1 MEGVIEYMVW
11 QRIRPFLFITAGS
24 FLYSIAVN
32 LFFVTNK
39 LAQGGVTGI
48 SLLLHYKL
56 GTPVGLLIILINI
69 PVFILGYFVLGR
81 GFLIRSAYGMLAAS
95 IFIDL
100 TSAWQVPPLQ
110 NVILAPLYGG
120 IIAGAGLGLVFRVG
134 GTSGGGDII
143 ARVLQHKFRRIDLGK
158 FLFGIDFTIIAISAL
173 IVGVEKAML
182 TVVAVYVSAR
192 VVDLLLS
199 GFQKQ
204 RSVII
209 ISSKPDEITKEIHK
223 RLVRGVTMLHSMG
236 GYSRR
241 EGEVLLVV
249 VQLYETDKL
258 RRLVEEIDPRAFIL
272 ALEAKEV
279 HGEGFSFPSP
289 ARSHLG
295 EENQ

>member
-1 MEGVIEYMVW
+1 MVW
-11 QRIRPFLFITAGS
+11 QRVRPFLFITAGS

-32 LFFVTNK
+32 FFFVANK

-48 SLLLHYKL
+48 SLLLHYKFD
-56 GTPVGLLIILINI
+56 TPVGLLIILINI
-69 PVFILGYFVLGR
+69 PIFIVGYLVLGR
-81 GFLIRSAYGMLAAS
+81 GFLIRSAYGMLATS

-100 TSAWQVPPLQ
+100 TSNWTVPPLQ
-110 NVILAPLYGG
+110 NVILAPIYGG
-120 IIAGAGLGLVFRVG
+120 IIAGIGMGLIFRVG

-143 ARVLQHKFRRIDLGK
+143 ARVLQHKFRGIDLGK
-158 FLFGIDFTIIAISAL
+158 FLFGIDFTIISLSSL
-173 IVGVEKAML
+173 IIGVEKAML
-182 TVVAVYVSAR
+182 TIVAVYVSTR
-192 VVDLLLS
+192 LVDLLLS

-209 ISSKPDEITKEIHK
+209 ISSQPDEITKAIHE

-249 VQLYETDKL
+249 VQLYEMDKL
-258 RRLVEEIDPRAFIL
+258 RRVIAEIDPRAFIL

-279 HGEGFSFPSP
+279 QGEGFSFPSP
-289 ARSHLG
+289 ARSHLAS
-295 EENQ
+295 ENQ

>member
-1 MEGVIEYMVW
+1 MVW

-32 LFFVTNK
+32 LFFVTNQ

-48 SLLLHYKL
+48 SLLLHYIF
-56 GTPVGLLIILINI
+56 GTPVGVLIILMNI
-69 PVFILGYFVLGR
+69 PIFILGYYVLGR
-81 GFLIRSAYGMLAAS
+81 GFLIRSAYGMLASS

-100 TSAWQVPPLQ
+100 TSALQVPKLE
-110 NVILAPLYGG
+110 NIILAPLYGG
-120 IIAGAGLGLVFRVG
+120 IIAGVGLGLVFRVG

-143 ARVLQHKFRRIDLGK
+143 ARVLQQKFRRIDLGR
-158 FLFGIDFTIIAISAL
+158 FLFGIDFTIIAISGL
-173 IVGVEKAML
+173 VVGIEKAML

-199 GFQKQ
+199 GLQKQ

-209 ISSKPDEITKEIHK
+209 ISGKPDELTRVIHQ

-236 GYSRR
+236 GYSRK
-241 EGEVLLVV
+241 EGQVLLVV
-249 VQLYETDKL
+249 VQLYEMDKL
-258 RRLVEEIDPRAFIL
+258 RRIVEEIDPRAFIL
-272 ALEAKEV
+272 ALETKEV

-289 ARSHLG
+289 ARSHL
-295 EENQ
+295 ESDV

>member
-1 MEGVIEYMVW
+1 MVW

-120 IIAGAGLGLVFRVG
+120 IIAGTGLGLIFRVG

>member
-1 MEGVIEYMVW
+1 MVW
-11 QRIRPFLFITAGS
+11 QRIRSFLFIALGS

-48 SLLLHYKL
+48 SLLLHYTVH
-56 GTPVGLLIILINI
+56 TPVGLLIILINI
-69 PVFILGYFVLGR
+69 PIFILGYIVLGK
-81 GFLIRSAYGMLAAS
+81 GFLLRSAYGMLMTS
-95 IFIDL
+95 ILIDV
-100 TSAWQVPPLQ
+100 TSSWQVPPLQ

-120 IIAGAGLGLVFRVG
+120 IIAGTGLGLIFRVG

-143 ARVLQHKFRRIDLGK
+143 ARVLQHKFKRIDLGK
-158 FLFGIDFTIIAISAL
+158 FLFGIDFTIIAISGVV
-173 IVGVEKAML
+173 VGVERAML

-209 ISSKPDEITKEIHK
+209 ISNKPEEITQEIHK
-223 RLVRGVTMLHSMG
+223 QLVRGVTMLHSMG

-249 VQLYETDKL
+249 VQLYEMDKL
-258 RRLVEEIDPRAFIL
+258 RQIIEKIDNRAFIL
-272 ALEAKEV
+272 AFEAKEV
-279 HGEGFSFPSP
+279 QGEGFSFPSP
-289 ARSHLG
+289 ARRHIQTP
-295 EENQ
+295 NQ